1 MILFNLM
8 YKVIYL
14 IAIISVLSSCKT
26 KLIVTDFKA
35 ENIPNY
41 QNISTIDTS
50 IVNFVKPYTAE
61 IDKEMQEVIAVSNVE
76 LVKKKPESMLT
87 NYLADILLYEGQI
100 YASKHQARPI
110 PDVAYLNYGGLRTDL
125 PKGKI
130 TVGKIYEL
138 MPFENEMVI
147 LRLKG
152 NDLYA
157 MADMIAARGGE
168 SVAGMK
174 LKIKDGKTSSL
185 LIKDKPVDKN
195 AEYYIVTNDYV
206 ASGGD
211 NMSMFLHRTMFI
223 NTGIKL
229 RDCFIEH
236 LKNDYD
242 AGKIISPK
250 LDGRISNE

>member
-1 MILFNLM
+1 M
-8 YKVIYL
+8 YRIIYL

-26 KLIVTDFKA
+26 RLNVTDFKA

-41 QNISTIDTS
+41 QNISTIDSSLLTF
-50 IVNFVKPYTAE
+50 ITPYTAA
-61 IDKEMQEVIAVSNVE
+61 IDREMQEVVAISDVE
-76 LVKKKPESMLT
+76 LVKKKPESLLT

-100 YASKHQARPI
+100 YGAKHQARPI
-110 PDVAYLNYGGLRTDL
+110 PSIAYLNYGGLRTDL

-130 TVGKIYEL
+130 TVGKIFEL

-152 NDLYA
+152 SDLYA
-157 MADMIAARGGE
+157 MADMIAAKGGD
-168 SVAGMK
+168 SLAGIK
-174 LKIKDGKTSSL
+174 LKIKDGQVESFQVSN
-185 LIKDKPVDKN
+185 KPVSRDK
-195 AEYYIVTNDYV
+195 EYWLVTNDYV
-206 ASGGD
+206 ANGGD
-211 NMSMFLHRTMFI
+211 NMSMFLNRTMFI

-236 LKNDYD
+236 MKRDYD

-250 LDGRISNE
+250 LDGRITND

>member
-1 MILFNLM
+1 
-8 YKVIYL
+8 
-14 IAIISVLSSCKT
+14 
-26 KLIVTDFKA
+26 LIVSDFKA

-41 QNISTIDTS
+41 QNISTIDSS
-50 IVNFVKPYTAE
+50 IVNFISPYTAE
-61 IDKEMQEVIAVSNVE
+61 ISKEMQEVIAVSDVD
-76 LVKKKPESMLT
+76 LVKKKPESLLT

-100 YASKHQARPI
+100 YASRHQAHPV
-110 PDVAYLNYGGLRTDL
+110 PSVAYLNYGGLRTDL

-152 NDLYA
+152 EDLDA
-157 MADMIAARGGE
+157 MAEMIAAKGGD

-174 LKIKDGKTSSL
+174 LKIKDGKPVSF
-185 LIKDKPVDKN
+185 LIDNKPVDRN
-195 AEYYIVTNDYV
+195 AAYWLVTNDYV
-206 ASGGD
+206 ANGGD
-211 NMSMFLHRTMFI
+211 NMSMFLNRTMLI
-223 NTGIKL
+223 KTGIKL

-236 LKNDYD
+236 MKNDYD